1 VSNATTR
8 PGPGALVVS
17 DATTVPFVDL
27 RAQTRSLRA
36 EVEAAWAGCLERC
49 DFVLGE
55 ETRRFEEEFAG
66 FLGARHV
73 IGVGS
78 GLDALS
84 LALDGL
90 GVGPGD
96 CCVVP
101 ANTFVAT
108 ALAASRLGARIAW
121 CDVDPVTR
129 VLSAETL
136 ERALAALPPAV
147 RPAALLPVHLCGR
160 AVPSEV
166 FELCAARG
174 IPVVEDA
181 AQSHGARFADGSF
194 TGTRGRLGCFS
205 FYPGKNLGAWGDG
218 GAIATGDDELA
229 ARARRARHY
238 GQRAKYEHVE
248 LGTNS
253 RLDSLQAAVLRVK
266 LRRLAGW
273 NRARED
279 AAGRYEDLLETA
291 VPEAGRPA
299 LAPPGQHV
307 WHLYR
312 IECRDPEHR
321 RRVAS
326 GLGERGIETGV
337 HYPTPCHRQA
347 CYVGSR
353 SDAPDLSVSEDEALR
368 TLSLPIFP
376 EITPEQQSRVAEAL
390 RLAW

>member
-1 VSNATTR
+1 VDR
-8 PGPGALVVS
+8 
-17 DATTVPFVDL
+17 VPFVDV
-27 RAQTRSLRA
+27 RGQTRGLRG

-55 ETRRFEEEFAG
+55 ETARFEEEYAA

-78 GLDALS
+78 GLEALT
-84 LALDGL
+84 LALDAL

-129 VLSAETL
+129 LMSAETL
-136 ERALAALPPAV
+136 EKALAALPAAA
-147 RPAALLPVHLCGR
+147 RPAAVLPVHLCGR
-160 AVPSEV
+160 AVEPAV
-166 FELCAARG
+166 FELCAERG

-181 AQSHGARFADGSF
+181 AQSHGARFEGGGV

-205 FYPGKNLGAWGDG
+205 FYPGKNLGAFGDG
-218 GAIATGDDELA
+218 GAVATQDDELA
-229 ARARRARHY
+229 ARVRRARNY
-238 GQRAKYEHVE
+238 GQRVKYEHVE

-253 RLDSLQAAVLRVK
+253 RLDTLQAAVLRVK
-266 LRRLAGW
+266 LPRLAGW
-273 NRARED
+273 NRARE
-279 AAGRYEDLLETA
+279 AAASRYDRLLADA

-299 LAPPGQHV
+299 PAPAGQHV

-321 RRVAS
+321 RRVIA

-337 HYPTPCHRQA
+337 HYPLPCHRQA
-347 CYVGSR
+347 CYAGGSG
-353 SDAPDLSVSEDEALR
+353 DAPDLAVCEAEARR

-376 EITPEQQSRVAEAL
+376 EITSEQQERVALAL
-390 RLAW
+390 RAIW

>member
-1 VSNATTR
+1 MSAAPTI
-8 PGPGALVVS
+8 
-17 DATTVPFVDL
+17 PFVDL
-27 RAQTRSLRA
+27 RAQTRELRA

-49 DFVLGE
+49 DFVLGQ
-55 ETRRFEEEFAG
+55 ETERFEQEFAA
-66 FLGARHV
+66 FLGARHA

-84 LALDGL
+84 LALDTL

-108 ALAASRLGARIAW
+108 ALAASRLGARVAW
-121 CDVDPVTR
+121 CDVDPETR
-129 VLSAETL
+129 LLSAETL
-136 ERALAALPPAV
+136 ERALAALPPAL
-147 RPAALLPVHLCGR
+147 RPAAVLPVHLCGR
-160 AVPSEV
+160 AAPAEV

-181 AQSHGARFADGSF
+181 AQSHGARFADGSL

-229 ARARRARHY
+229 ARVRRTRHY

-248 LGTNS
+248 LGSNS

-266 LRRLAGW
+266 LRRLPAW
-273 NRARED
+273 NRAREA
-279 AAGRYEDLLETA
+279 AAGRYDELLATA

-299 LAPPGQHV
+299 PAPPGQHV

-312 IECRDPEHR
+312 IECRDADHR
-321 RRVAS
+321 RRVAGALAS
-326 GLGERGIETGV
+326 RGIETGV
-337 HYPTPCHRQA
+337 HYPTPCHRQP
-347 CYVGSR
+347 CYAGGR
-353 SDAPDLSVSEDEALR
+353 AGAPDLSVSEAEAQR
-368 TLSLPIFP
+368 TLSLPLFP
-376 EITPEQQSRVAEAL
+376 EITPAQQERVALAL
-390 RLAW
+390 RAAW